1 MLISNYR
8 ISPDRRQYPSYP
20 PPVIGA
26 QNPVAETYV
35 TRSMVDRYGPIVS
48 PTVSP
53 TKPFENN
60 DTLRNR
66 PTIIHVKTERDYE
79 AAALIC
85 SMRDSVNSLDT
96 MRVSRISTML
106 KPSSSMQSEH
116 TVRLP
121 TIETFGQS
129 LRNEDRLI
137 QRDIE
142 GKNHE
147 YSQGSRFDEK
157 DNEIKASSHSDE
169 TDGSEGENEDFSMIV
184 RPREP
189 EHHDHHD
196 SPSYTCRLP
205 CCTRVAY
212 SNSSPDNGRYSPIR
226 VPARRPAPHLPE
238 SPPRGNSE
246 SEQNGGLSRYRDGSA
261 FSTVSPGKKRHD
273 SEFTFSNM
281 PSVKVRVIQECS
293 QGDEKL
299 TNGHSKSPI
308 KTENSSENG
317 RFYKNGP
324 SLMNNVSPK
333 TKIFNGNLFQDPK
346 NIPKKEEFSY
356 INSALVNAILAK
368 KTSDDK
374 SPCEVKQER
383 DTSAIAPRPTSTYAN
398 GLSSG
403 FSFTYPANFVTNF
416 DYSFGKREA
425 PVNGHHTPLVQCSTV
440 DSTASETAEGES
452 RLLDLARVANEQL
465 GEELAKRQPPVSK
478 RVKQKSNDCLHLWE
492 FLRDILNNESMSP
505 RAIEWTVKERGE
517 FRLIKTGVVAQLWG
531 MSKNRTSMTYEKMA
545 RAMRYYYK
553 MKILEKVPHK
563 RLHFRF
569 GKHMLPKVLVSKE

>member
-1 MLISNYR
+1 MLISNYH
-8 ISPDRRQYPSYP
+8 ISPERRQYPSYP
-20 PPVIGA
+20 TAVIGG
-26 QNPVAETYV
+26 QNLVAETYV

-60 DTLRNR
+60 DTLRSR
-66 PTIIHVKTERDYE
+66 PTFNHVKTERDYE

-85 SMRDSVNSLDT
+85 SMRDSVSSLDT

-106 KPSSSMQSEH
+106 KPASSMQNEH

-121 TIETFGQS
+121 NIETFGQS
-129 LRNEDRLI
+129 IRSEDRVI
-137 QRDIE
+137 HRDVE
-142 GKNHE
+142 SRSLE
-147 YSQGSRFDEK
+147 SSQGSRFDDKEK
-157 DNEIKASSHSDE
+157 ESETKGQMSNHSDE

-189 EHHDHHD
+189 EHHDHHN
-196 SPSYTCRLP
+196 SSTYTCRLP
-205 CCTRVAY
+205 CCTRVGY
-212 SNSSPDNGRYSPIR
+212 SNCSPDNGRYSPIR
-226 VPARRPAPHLPE
+226 VPARRPPPHLPE

-246 SEQNGGLSRYRDGSA
+246 SDQSGGLSRYRDGNISA
-261 FSTVSPGKKRHD
+261 FSTVSPGKKRPD

-308 KTENSSENG
+308 KTEKSLENG
-317 RFYKNGP
+317 RFYKNVP
-324 SLMNNVSPK
+324 SVMNNVSPK

-346 NIPKKEEFSY
+346 NLPKKEEFSY

-374 SPCEVKQER
+374 SPCEIKQER
-383 DTSAIAPRPTSTYAN
+383 ETSAITPRPTSTYSN

-403 FSFTYPANFVTNF
+403 FSFTYPSGFVTNF
-416 DYSFGKREA
+416 DYSLGKREA

-465 GEELAKRQPPVSK
+465 GE
-478 RVKQKSNDCLHLWE
+478 
-492 FLRDILNNESMSP
+492 
-505 RAIEWTVKERGE
+505 
-517 FRLIKTGVVAQLWG
+517 
-531 MSKNRTSMTYEKMA
+531 
-545 RAMRYYYK
+545 
-553 MKILEKVPHK
+553 
-563 RLHFRF
+563 
-569 GKHMLPKVLVSKE
+569 